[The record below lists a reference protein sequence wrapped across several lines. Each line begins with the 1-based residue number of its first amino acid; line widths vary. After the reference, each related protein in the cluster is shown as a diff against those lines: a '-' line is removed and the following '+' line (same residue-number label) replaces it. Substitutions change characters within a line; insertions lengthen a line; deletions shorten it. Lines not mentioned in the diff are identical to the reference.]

1 MPALLLP
8 IIYLAFISLGLP
20 DSLLGSVWPM
30 MHADLGVTLSAGGV
44 VSMVVAGCTIVS
56 SLMTDRLVRR
66 LGTGRLTVL
75 SVGMTALAL
84 VGFSSVGEFWQ
95 LVLWAVPYGLG
106 AGAVDAALNSFV
118 ALHYEAR
125 HMNWLHCFW
134 GIGASAGPVIMGM
147 CMGAGVGW
155 AGGYRV
161 IACVQAALVI
171 VLLVTLG
178 LWRASSGEGPGGKAP
193 RSIPR
198 SQLLRRPGVVQVL
211 VAFFCYSAIEASCG
225 LWGASFM
232 VAGRGI
238 AAGQAALLISLFY
251 LGITAGRL
259 VSGLLTLR
267 LDGRALLRLGYALI
281 GSGALVMALA
291 QGASALGAAFVL
303 VGLGCAPIYPQIIQ
317 LTPTRFGED
326 VAPSLMGVQM
336 ACAYLG
342 STFFPPIAGLII
354 QNVSAGFLPC
364 LVAALLAAMAFSM
377 ERCDRLASMSRSA
390 DR

>member
-1 MPALLLP
+1 
-8 IIYLAFISLGLP
+8 
-20 DSLLGSVWPM
+20 
-30 MHADLGVTLSAGGV
+30 
-44 VSMVVAGCTIVS
+44 
-56 SLMTDRLVRR
+56 
-66 LGTGRLTVL
+66 
-75 SVGMTALAL
+75 
-84 VGFSSVGEFWQ
+84 
-95 LVLWAVPYGLG
+95 
-106 AGAVDAALNSFV
+106 
-118 ALHYEAR
+118 
-125 HMNWLHCFW
+125 
-134 GIGASAGPVIMGM
+134 
-147 CMGAGVGW
+147 
-155 AGGYRV
+155 
-161 IACVQAALVI
+161 
-171 VLLVTLG
+171 
-178 LWRASSGEGPGGKAP
+178 
-193 RSIPR
+193 
-198 SQLLRRPGVVQVL
+198 VVQVL

-281 GSGALVMALA
+281 GSGSPRH
-291 QGASALGAAFVL
+291 GARPGSVPRSGRPSSSSA
-303 VGLGCAPIYPQIIQ
+303 LGCAPIYPQIIQ